1 MIYTR
6 VWYQQ
11 ANNVLKFVASINV
24 KEYFVYFKIKIFLK
38 LIIQLK
44 SNEYENQLLTT
55 DWFTGVCECF
65 FSANIG

>member
-44 SNEYENQLLTT
+44 SNEYEPSMFHKKPLVNVLML
-55 DWFTGVCECF
+55 
-65 FSANIG
+65 